1 MIGPVRKAIVHLP
14 VRLKGNLKYNSGN
27 LLKSAGGPEQGSR
40 CCFADQ
46 TLLARV
52 KQTRHEC
59 WLTQTCAIMI
69 QMLEKYPLSTHWQ
82 SQFLWKERIAT
93 QRTMSLEYICSHCCM
108 LSLRGY
114 LNSIICPFLENSWNK
129 HWVLQIFHEIY
140 HKHKTHGISYKIQPY
155 TVHVNK
161 TIIDGP
167 IPLTSVLSVTPK
179 ISVELKMN
187 SFSPLSVRQGPYTIL
202 KDLWLLPAWMTGKKR
217 YKN

>member
-1 MIGPVRKAIVHLP
+1 
-14 VRLKGNLKYNSGN
+14 
-27 LLKSAGGPEQGSR
+27 
-40 CCFADQ
+40 
-46 TLLARV
+46 
-52 KQTRHEC
+52 
-59 WLTQTCAIMI
+59 
-69 QMLEKYPLSTHWQ
+69 MLEKYPLSTHWQ

-93 QRTMSLEYICSHCCM
+93 QRTISLEYICSHCCM

-167 IPLTSVLSVTPK
+167 I
-179 ISVELKMN
+179 
-187 SFSPLSVRQGPYTIL
+187 YTINFSSISHT
-202 KDLWLLPAWMTGKKR
+202 KDICRIENQLFFTFVSPAGSLHNSERPFAASSLNDWEETVQKLVNIWNKKSSLLIEINSQLTISCYNLNTKSRLSNENKKR
-217 YKN
+217 DQAKEGGGGSVVCSLLSNQPGTIP

>member
-1 MIGPVRKAIVHLP
+1 
-14 VRLKGNLKYNSGN
+14 
-27 LLKSAGGPEQGSR
+27 
-40 CCFADQ
+40 
-46 TLLARV
+46 
-52 KQTRHEC
+52 
-59 WLTQTCAIMI
+59 MI
-69 QMLEKYPLSTHWQ
+69 QMLGKYPLSTHWQ

-93 QRTMSLEYICSHCCM
+93 QRTMSLEHICSHCCM

-179 ISVELKMN
+179 ISVELKIN
-187 SFSPLSVRQGPYTIL
+187 SFSPLSVRQGPYTTL
-202 KDLWLLPAWMTGKKR
+202 KDLLLLPAWMTGKKQ